1 MKREA
6 IKSIAFKELGFSYQ
20 LPEKVFSGLSFE
32 FPANEVLYLQGPRG
46 SGKNTLIRLL
56 LGLNSPTEGE
66 YLINE
71 KCVNDYSY
79 RELDPF
85 RLNMGYSFDV
95 GGLIN
100 NLSLYENFKLLLD
113 YHDFLPPA
121 QRTDYLLNMMK
132 NFHLEEQKHLRPALI
147 SSSARKAA
155 AVLRAFLLRPEMII
169 LNDPTQAMSMEHIR
183 PLIDLIKEHQQE
195 HNLKYVIISSDDTGL
210 INQLSGRVLKVMPDC
225 LIEQKQIRRAG

>member
-1 MKREA
+1 MKREK
-6 IKSIAFKELGFSYQ
+6 IDSVEFKDLSFNYQ
-20 LPEKVFSGLSFE
+20 SQEKVFTGLNFE

-46 SGKNTLIRLL
+46 SGKNTLIKLL

-79 RELDPF
+79 REFDSF

-113 YHDFLPPA
+113 YHNFLTPGE
-121 QRTDYLLNMMK
+121 RSDYLLEMMK
-132 NFHLEEQKHLRPALI
+132 VFHLEEQKHLRPALI

-169 LNDPTQAMSMEHIR
+169 LNDPTQALSMEHIF
-183 PLIDLIKEHQQE
+183 PLIELIKKHQQE
-195 HNLKYVIISSDDTGL
+195 HNLKYIIISSDDSGL
-210 INQLSGRVLKVMPDC
+210 INQLSGRVVKVMPDS
-225 LIEQKQIRRAG
+225 LIEEKKIRRAG